1 MQAALRKKRSGGV
14 LRSCQ
19 ARRIRGEKRPV
30 FVRQWSP
37 LKNVGRGYEPRGCDS
52 IGNPT
57 RQRGRTQLPLLPRSR
72 FGLPFATFCSKAFGK
87 ITASMCKRERTQLPL
102 LPRSRFFLAHAS
114 VYHLQLF
121 SSKAFEKITAS
132 TRKRGIIRSTELS
145 PSLWEGRRI
154 RLRIGRGGFKNFD
167 CSISERCLPSP
178 DLRHDE

>member
-1 MQAALRKKRSGGV
+1 MLGEVTSPAAVTLLVTRRVSEGELSCRFFLAHASGYHLQLFVPRRLERSQPRCV
-14 LRSCQ
+14 SESELSC
-19 ARRIRGEKRPV
+19 
-30 FVRQWSP
+30 
-37 LKNVGRGYEPRGCDS
+37 
-52 IGNPT
+52 
-57 RQRGRTQLPLLPRSR
+57 
-72 FGLPFATFCSKAFGK
+72 
-87 ITASMCKRERTQLPL
+87 
-102 LPRSRFFLAHAS
+102 RFFLAHAS